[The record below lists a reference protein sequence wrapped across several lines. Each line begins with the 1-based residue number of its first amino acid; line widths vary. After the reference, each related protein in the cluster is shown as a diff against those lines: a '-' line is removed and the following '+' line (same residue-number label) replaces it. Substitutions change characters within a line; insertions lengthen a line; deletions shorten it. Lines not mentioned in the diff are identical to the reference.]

1 MVFYRLIQNMNSK
14 LAEAYQKWYA
24 RPVVT
29 GTVDLDYIA
38 ERIQRNSTAKKSDA
52 KAVLT
57 EMVEVITD
65 CLQNSQRVKIDGFG
79 AFKVGIS
86 SKGAESE
93 DKFNLGENVRG
104 LRIIF
109 QPEVTTDAGSHKRI
123 KKMLQGAQLS
133 NIKSITP
140 KGAEEDSGD
149 DSGNGGNGGDNGNG

>member
-1 MVFYRLIQNMNSK
+1 MIFYKLIQNKNEEMPKAFN
-14 LAEAYQKWYA
+14 KWYA

-29 GTVDLDYIA
+29 ETVDLDYIA

-65 CLQNSQRVKIDGFG
+65 ALQSSQRVKIDGFG

-86 SKGAESE
+86 SRGADSE
-93 DKFNLGENVRG
+93 EDYSTAEHVRG

-109 QPEVTTDAGSHKRI
+109 QPETQTDPSTHKRS
-123 KKMLQGAQLS
+123 KKMLAGATLS
-133 NIKSITP
+133 DINGLVGK
-140 KGAEEDSGD
+140 KEEPEP
-149 DSGNGGNGGDNGNG
+149 

>member
-1 MVFYRLIQNMNSK
+1 MMFYNLIQNKNYEMPNAFNK
-14 LAEAYQKWYA
+14 LYA

-29 GTVDLDYIA
+29 ETIDLDYIA

-65 CLQNSQRVKIDGFG
+65 ALQSSQRVKIDGFG

-86 SKGAESE
+86 SRGADSE
-93 DKFNLGENVRG
+93 EDYSAAEHVRG

-109 QPEVTTDAGSHKRI
+109 QPETQTDPSTRKRS
-123 KKMLQGAQLS
+123 KKMLVGATLS
-133 NIKSITP
+133 DI
-140 KGAEEDSGD
+140 
-149 DSGNGGNGGDNGNG
+149 NGLVAKKEQEP